1 MYTKYLPVL
10 LIGSCHE
17 SWSHGRSES
26 SGPGGPD
33 INYKLPRKR
42 GGQELKQTP
51 TFASR
56 FETSQTCDLSQGA
69 QFVFFFFGHCHVNL
83 SHHLVMR
90 SHLTDTINN
99 PALILGVMLSP
110 FLFPS
115 WLSRHPSDALLRSA
129 VQPSRT
135 LGCWLRAP
143 GPPRRRGR
151 R

>member
-69 QFVFFFFGHCHVNL
+69 QFVFFF
-83 SHHLVMR
+83 
-90 SHLTDTINN
+90 
-99 PALILGVMLSP
+99 
-110 FLFPS
+110 
-115 WLSRHPSDALLRSA
+115 LRS
-129 VQPSRT
+129 
-135 LGCWLRAP
+135 L
-143 GPPRRRGR
+143 PRESFTSSSHEVTPD
-151 R
+151 